1 MRASA
6 TVLIRSL
13 LGVSLFKKNPHA
25 ATQPPA
31 KKALDAIAT
40 DQKAEGG
47 KKNTQVTRKQYTIA
61 PSIRLFADFMLFI
74 KNLQKNS
81 PAKVVTMAPRII
93 TSGDIP

>member
-31 KKALDAIAT
+31 KKALDVMAT
-40 DQKAEGG
+40 IHKSEGG
-47 KKNTQVTRKQYTIA
+47 EKNTQVTTKQ
-61 PSIRLFADFMLFI
+61 
-74 KNLQKNS
+74 
-81 PAKVVTMAPRII
+81 
-93 TSGDIP
+93 